1 MWKLVDIKSE
11 KDGEFSL
18 FQRVEQYILGKNLN
32 FIVARG
38 KLLNMRH
45 NELGHDKVVKY
56 LNGYAAC
63 DFSMVSLFN
72 GEPSA
77 PFIAADMNPAAGI
90 ARVCYLMDF
99 NEEAKDGAATSFY
112 SKLMGAF
119 ATNFF
124 VVQPGIEK
132 LWFPFI
138 IKDLVGS
145 RMGIQLEGSGTFITK
160 KFPVKNKALKI
171 AM

>member
-1 MWKLVDIKSE
+1 MWKLVDINAE
-11 KDGEFSL
+11 KDGEYSL
-18 FQRVEQYILGKNLN
+18 FQRVEKYVAGKNLN
-32 FIVARG
+32 FIVARAE
-38 KLLNMRH
+38 LLNMRQD
-45 NELGHDKVVKY
+45 ELGHDKVVKY

-77 PFIAADMNPAAGI
+77 PFIAADMNPATAI

-99 NEEAKDGAATSFY
+99 NEQAKDGRATPFY

-124 VVQPGIEK
+124 SVQPEMEK
-132 LWFPFI
+132 LWFPFAVQ
-138 IKDLVGS
+138 DLVGS
-145 RMGIQLEGSGTFITK
+145 RMGIQPEGSGTFI
-160 KFPVKNKALKI
+160 LR
-171 AM
+171 

>member
-1 MWKLVDIKSE
+1 MWKLVDINTE
-11 KDGEFSL
+11 KDGEYSI
-18 FQRVEQYILGKNLN
+18 FQRVEKYVVGKNLN
-32 FIVARG
+32 FIVARAE
-38 KLLNMRH
+38 LLNMRQD
-45 NELGHDKVVKY
+45 ELGHDTVLKY

-77 PFIAADMNPAAGI
+77 PFIAADMNPATRI

-99 NEEAKDGAATSFY
+99 NEQAKDGRATPFY

-124 VVQPGIEK
+124 SVQPEMEK
-132 LWFPFI
+132 LWFPFVI
-138 IKDLVGS
+138 QDLVGS
-145 RMGIQLEGSGTFITK
+145 RMGIQPEGSGTFI
-160 KFPVKNKALKI
+160 LR
-171 AM
+171 

>member
-1 MWKLVDIKSE
+1 MWKLVDINAE
-11 KDGEFSL
+11 EDGELSL
-18 FQRVEQYILGKNLN
+18 FQRVEKYVVAKNLY
-32 FIVARG
+32 FIVARA
-38 KLLNMRH
+38 KLLNMRQ

-77 PFIAADMNPAAGI
+77 PFIAADLDPVTGI

-99 NEEAKDGAATSFY
+99 NEEAKGGRATPFY

-124 VVQPGIEK
+124 AVNPEMEK
-132 LWFPFI
+132 LWFPFAI
-138 IKDLVGS
+138 QDLVGS
-145 RMGIQLEGSGTFITK
+145 KMGIQPEDSGTFI
-160 KFPVKNKALKI
+160 LR
-171 AM
+171 